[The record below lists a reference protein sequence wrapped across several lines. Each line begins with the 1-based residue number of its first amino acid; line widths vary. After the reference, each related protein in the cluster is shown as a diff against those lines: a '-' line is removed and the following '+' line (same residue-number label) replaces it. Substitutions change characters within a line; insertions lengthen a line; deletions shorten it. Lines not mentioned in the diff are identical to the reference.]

1 MRINPWQTQVDFLW
15 LAAVTAM
22 ASVDRT
28 NTLDEHLLIWF
39 RRVPDSIKEEQ
50 NILTETVQT
59 RNRGRFVEVYLM

>member
-39 RRVPDSIKEEQ
+39 RRVPDSIKDE
-50 NILTETVQT
+50 
-59 RNRGRFVEVYLM
+59 